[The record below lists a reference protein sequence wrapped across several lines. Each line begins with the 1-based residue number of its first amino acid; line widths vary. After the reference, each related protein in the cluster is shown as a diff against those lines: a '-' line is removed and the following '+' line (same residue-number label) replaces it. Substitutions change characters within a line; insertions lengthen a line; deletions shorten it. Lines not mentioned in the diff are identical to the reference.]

1 MSSYTLITLFDEC
14 SYRKLYSVLGNV
26 NFDNLCRVPYGR
38 VSDDLRCLLDTLPLH
53 FTISS
58 SKDDL
63 RDIMEKVRNFS
74 FCPFE
79 VVVDGID
86 VMKGKDDSYVL
97 YFKIRQNQNMDNLR
111 KSVYALLGNPSYLPD
126 RHINHMTLNITKD
139 KIQTKQLKQILK
151 DFTPFPLTINSLGLY
166 QIWPG
171 KLCSIYVFLNIGN

>member
-26 NFDNLCRVPYGR
+26 NFDNLCRVPYRR
-38 VSDDLRCLLDTLPLH
+38 VSDALRCLLDTLPLH

-58 SKDDL
+58 SKDGL
-63 RDIMEKVRNFS
+63 SDIMEKMGNFS
-74 FCPFE
+74 FFPFE

-126 RHINHMTLNITKD
+126 RHINHITLNITKD
-139 KIQTKQLKQILK
+139 KQQTKHLKRALK
-151 DFTPFPLTINSLGLY
+151 DISPFSLKITSLGLF

-171 KLCSIYVFLNIGN
+171 KLQTIYEFV

>member
-58 SKDDL
+58 SKDGL
-63 RDIMEKVRNFS
+63 SDIMEKMRNFS

-79 VVVDGID
+79 VVVNGID
-86 VMKGKDDSYVL
+86 VMSGKENSYVL
-97 YFKIRQNQNMDNLR
+97 YFKISQNKNMDNLR
-111 KSVYALLGNPSYLPD
+111 KNVYALLGNPTYLPD
-126 RHINHMTLNITKD
+126 RHINHMTLSITKD
-139 KIQTKQLKQILK
+139 KQQMEQLIRTLK
-151 DFTPFPLTINSLGLY
+151 DIPPVPLKITSLGLFK
-166 QIWPG
+166 IWPG
-171 KLCSIYVFLNIGN
+171 KLQAIYELV

>member
-1 MSSYTLITLFDEC
+1 
-14 SYRKLYSVLGNV
+14 
-26 NFDNLCRVPYGR
+26 
-38 VSDDLRCLLDTLPLH
+38 
-53 FTISS
+53 
-58 SKDDL
+58 
-63 RDIMEKVRNFS
+63 MEKMRNFS

-111 KSVYALLGNPSYLPD
+111 KSVYALLGNPSYLPN

-151 DFTPFPLTINSLGLY
+151 DFTPFPLTIISLGLY
-166 QIWPG
+166 QIWSG

>member
-1 MSSYTLITLFDEC
+1 MSSYTLLTLFDEC
-14 SYRKLYSVLGNV
+14 SYRKLYSVSSNV
-26 NFDNLCRVPYGR
+26 NFYNLCRVPYGR
-38 VSDDLRCLLDTLPLH
+38 VSDDLRCLLYTLPLH

-58 SKDDL
+58 SKDGL
-63 RDIMEKVRNFS
+63 SDIMKKMRNFS
-74 FCPFE
+74 FFPFE

-126 RHINHMTLNITKD
+126 RHINHITLNITKD
-139 KIQTKQLKQILK
+139 KQQTKHLKRALK
-151 DFTPFPLTINSLGLY
+151 DISPFPLKITSLGLF

-171 KLCSIYVFLNIGN
+171 KLQTIYEFV

>member
-14 SYRKLYSVLGNV
+14 SYRKLYSVSSNV
-26 NFDNLCRVPYGR
+26 NFDNLCRVPYRR

-58 SKDDL
+58 SKDGL
-63 RDIMEKVRNFS
+63 SDIMEKIGNFS
-74 FCPFE
+74 FFPFE

-126 RHINHMTLNITKD
+126 RHINHITLNITKD
-139 KIQTKQLKQILK
+139 KQQTKHLKRALK
-151 DFTPFPLTINSLGLY
+151 DISPFLLKITSLGLF

-171 KLCSIYVFLNIGN
+171 KLQTIYEFV

>member
-1 MSSYTLITLFDEC
+1 MSSYTSITLFDEC

-58 SKDDL
+58 SKDGL
-63 RDIMEKVRNFS
+63 SDIMEKMRNFS

-86 VMKGKDDSYVL
+86 VMKGKVMCNISRLGRIKTWTILEKVSML
-97 YFKIRQNQNMDNLR
+97 Y
-111 KSVYALLGNPSYLPD
+111 
-126 RHINHMTLNITKD
+126 
-139 KIQTKQLKQILK
+139 
-151 DFTPFPLTINSLGLY
+151 
-166 QIWPG
+166 
-171 KLCSIYVFLNIGN
+171 

>member
-58 SKDDL
+58 SKDGL
-63 RDIMEKVRNFS
+63 SDIMEKMRNFS

-79 VVVDGID
+79 VVVNGID
-86 VMKGKDDSYVL
+86 VMSGKENSYVL
-97 YFKIRQNQNMDNLR
+97 YFKISQNKNMDNLR
-111 KSVYALLGNPSYLPD
+111 KNVYALLGNPTYLPD
-126 RHINHMTLNITKD
+126 RHINHMTLSITKD
-139 KIQTKQLKQILK
+139 KQQIVQLKRALNNLP
-151 DFTPFPLTINSLGLY
+151 PFSLTIISLGLY
-166 QIWPG
+166 KIWPG
-171 KLCSIYVFLNIGN
+171 KLQAIYGLV

>member
-58 SKDDL
+58 SKDGL
-63 RDIMEKVRNFS
+63 SDIMGKMRFFS

-126 RHINHMTLNITKD
+126 RHYNHMTLNITKD
-139 KIQTKQLKQILK
+139 KQLINQLKRTLK
-151 DFTPFPLTINSLGLY
+151 DLSSFSLKITSLGLFK
-166 QIWPG
+166 IWPG
-171 KLCSIYVFLNIGN
+171 KLQAIYELT

>member
-58 SKDDL
+58 SKDGL
-63 RDIMEKVRNFS
+63 SDIMEKMRNFS

-151 DFTPFPLTINSLGLY
+151 DFTPFPLTIISLGLY
-166 QIWPG
+166 QIWSG